1 MSCLLTRHDF
11 YQLFPVL
18 SFYPQMAK
26 RHAFPLHHDL
36 QRCKR
41 RKNHTHL
48 SFQRLAP
55 MIMLPIFQRV
65 TFDIQNSTASSSE
78 KLQVIEHRGLRTQF
92 QATRICPQRRHEK
105 FSTLSAA
112 LGSFSFRAHGKSS
125 FQLLLPSCSVPA
137 KY

>member
-18 SFYPQMAK
+18 SFYPQIKTTCISTPPRPAT
-26 RHAFPLHHDL
+26 L
-36 QRCKR
+36 QKT
-41 RKNHTHL
+41 KKPYTPVISAIGTNDN
-48 SFQRLAP
+48 AP
-55 MIMLPIFQRV
+55 YLRV